1 MTAQQITTMKELAHR
16 SGDGVDVT
24 LLWVRNGDADETIV
38 RVTDHRD
45 GTYFEIQAE
54 PRLALD
60 VYHHPFAYRNLS
72 TVTYED
78 SRLAA

>member
-24 LLWVRNGDADETIV
+24 LLWVRNGDADETLV
-38 RVTDHRD
+38 RVTDHRE
-45 GTYFEIQAE
+45 GAYFEIQAK
-54 PRLALD
+54 PQLVLD

-72 TVTYED
+72 TIDHND

>member
-24 LLWVRNGDADETIV
+24 LLWVRNGDADETLV
-38 RVTDHRD
+38 RVTDHRE
-45 GTYFEIQAE
+45 GAYFEIQAE
-54 PRLALD
+54 PQLALHI
-60 VYHHPFAYRNLS
+60 YHHPFAYRNLS
-72 TVTYED
+72 TIDHQE

>member
-24 LLWVRNGDADETIV
+24 LLWVRNGDADETLV
-38 RVTDHRD
+38 RVTDRRE
-45 GTYFEIQAE
+45 GAYFEIPAD

-60 VYHHPFAYRNLS
+60 VYRHPFAYRNLS
-72 TVTYED
+72 AVSYED